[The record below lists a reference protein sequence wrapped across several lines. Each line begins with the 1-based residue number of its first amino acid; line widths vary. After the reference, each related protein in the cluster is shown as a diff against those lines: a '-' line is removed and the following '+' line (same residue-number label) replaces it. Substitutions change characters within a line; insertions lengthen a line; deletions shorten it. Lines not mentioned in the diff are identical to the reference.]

1 MTVAAALERR
11 FGLGGRVALV
21 TGAGSGI
28 GRAVAIGL
36 AEAGAAVVLVGRRP
50 GPLADVAAEIAAV
63 GARASPVAAD
73 LARRDELHRAAGE
86 AALPF
91 GAPDILVNA
100 AGINV
105 RKPMA
110 ELGADEWD
118 AILAIN
124 LTAAFLLGQALAP
137 AMLARGWGRIINVTS
152 QQARRAFNN
161 SGAYGVAKSGLA
173 ALTRSQSEAWAPHG
187 VTANELCPG
196 LIATAMTASVLAV
209 PATAAALAS
218 RTHCGRN
225 GVPDDLVGAALFL
238 ASPAA
243 AFVSGAAL
251 AVDGGFSAK

>member
-11 FGLGGRVALV
+11 FGLGGRVAVV

-28 GRAVAIGL
+28 GRAVALGL

-50 GPLADVAAEIAAV
+50 GPLAAVAAEVAAA
-63 GARASPVAAD
+63 GGRAASVAAD
-73 LARRDELHRAAGE
+73 LARPDELQRAAAE
-86 AALPF
+86 AAQPF

-100 AGINV
+100 AGVNV
-105 RKPMA
+105 RKPLA
-110 ELGADEWD
+110 ELRPDDWD
-118 AILAIN
+118 GILAVN

-137 AMLARGWGRIINVTS
+137 ATLARGWGRIINVTS
-152 QQARRAFNN
+152 QQARRAFNE
-161 SGAYGVAKSGLA
+161 SGAYGVAKAGLA
-173 ALTRSQSEAWAPHG
+173 ALTRSQSEAWSPHG

-196 LIATAMTASVLAV
+196 FIATPMTAAVLADPV
-209 PATAAALAS
+209 AAAALAA

-225 GVPDDLVGAALFL
+225 GVPEDLVGAALFL

-243 AFVSGAAL
+243 AFVTGAAL

>member
-36 AEAGAAVVLVGRRP
+36 AEAGAAVVVVGRRADA
-50 GPLADVAAEIAAV
+50 LAAVVAEIANL
-63 GARASPVAAD
+63 GARAAPVVAD
-73 LARRDELHRAAGE
+73 LARRDEVQRAAADG
-86 AALPF
+86 ARPF

-100 AGINV
+100 AGVNLRRPI
-105 RKPMA
+105 A
-110 ELGADEWD
+110 ELGADDWD
-118 AILAIN
+118 AILAVN

-137 AMLARGWGRIINVTS
+137 AMLARGWGRIINITS
-152 QQARRAFNN
+152 QQARRAFNH
-161 SGAYGVAKSGLA
+161 SGAYGVAKAGLA
-173 ALTRSQSEAWAPHG
+173 GLTRSQSEAWAPHG

-196 LIATAMTASVLAV
+196 LIATAMTATVLSD
-209 PATAAALAS
+209 PAAAAALAS

-243 AFVSGAAL
+243 AFVTGAAL
-251 AVDGGFSAK
+251 PVDGGFSAK